1 MVLASFDISNT
12 PMRSCHSPNLIGR
25 KDAFVMRSAASV
37 IYLYGISCIC
47 DKPYSP
53 NEYSNVPYPSWT

>member
-12 PMRSCHSPNLIGR
+12 PMRSCHSSNLTGR
-25 KDAFVMRSAASV
+25 KDAFVMRNAASV
-37 IYLYGISCIC
+37 IDLYGISCIC